1 MKVQNTLV
9 PYREVEHIGIQ
20 YSTCR
25 DYEHISRHRGL
36 RQLVHGPDSRER
48 FIALETSNPF
58 LSNTEVVYH
67 EVKAH
72 EENRLD
78 LIANM
83 YLGSPTYSWV
93 IAYFNSIEDGFTARE
108 GQKLAIPKSISSL
121 FNKGEML
128 APVSALQ
135 LNLGEE

>member
-1 MKVQNTLV
+1 MRIQNTLT
-9 PYREVEHIGIQ
+9 PYKELEHLGIQ

-25 DYEHISRHRGL
+25 DYGLISRYSGL
-36 RQLVHGPDSRER
+36 RQLVHAPYSGER
-48 FIALETSNPF
+48 FISLETSNPF
-58 LSNTEVVYH
+58 SSTTEVVYH
-67 EVKAH
+67 DVKSH

-78 LIANM
+78 LISNM
-83 YLGSPTYSWV
+83 YLGSPTYAWV
-93 IAYFNSIEDGFTARE
+93 IAYFNNIEDGFTVRE
-108 GQKLAIPKSISSL
+108 GQRLAIPKSISSL